1 MIGGQ
6 KFIWK
11 EVERDDELIE
21 YIIEAEK
28 DFWKM
33 VKDKT
38 PPALDGS
45 SAAEKWVNERY
56 KKVNEGEVINLDSSW
71 KELLNKRKE
80 LKEYKDNVEQ
90 EIKEIEN
97 QLKQNIGHAEYA
109 NAPGYSISLKQSV
122 RKNLDSLKIKELLK
136 DDYEKY
142 LKEKAPQYMSSIV
155 NLVNSDTNLQKCEG
169 MSVIASCMVAA
180 TMDLPVDKNLG
191 YAWVVPY
198 GNRAQFQMGYK
209 GYIQLA
215 LRTGQYKSIN
225 VVEIR
230 EGELVSW
237 NPLTEEIEVD
247 FSKRESDAVIGYA
260 GYFKLINGFE
270 KTVFWTKEEVNNH
283 ANKFSKTVNSK
294 NSVWKSN
301 FDAMAKKTVLRNLL
315 SKWGILSIEM
325 QKAYTADEN
334 LINKGLMDDIENV
347 QANIEG
353 IQENNE
359 NEGVIEADYTVDSNN
374 EVLEGQ
380 QDIFEGTS
388 L

>member
-1 MIGGQ
+1 M
-6 KFIWK
+6 
-11 EVERDDELIE
+11 
-21 YIIEAEK
+21 A
-28 DFWKM
+28 
-33 VKDKT
+33 T
-38 PPALDGS
+38 AS
-45 SAAEKWVNERY
+45 S
-56 KKVNEGEVINLDSSW
+56 
-71 KELLNKRKE
+71 
-80 LKEYKDNVEQ
+80 LK
-90 EIKEIEN
+90 N
-97 QLKQNIGHAEYA
+97 QLAKKGTGNSLSIG
-109 NAPGYSISLKQSV
+109 NTVKGLMKNPSIKKRFEGV
-122 RKNLDSLKIKELLK
+122 
-136 DDYEKY
+136 

-155 NLVNSDTNLQKCEG
+155 NLVNSDTNLQKCDG

-198 GNRAQFQMGYK
+198 GNKAQFQMGYK

-215 LRTGQYKSIN
+215 LRTGQYKAIN

-283 ANKFSKTVNSK
+283 ANKFSKTINSK

-325 QKAYTADEN
+325 QKAYTADEG
-334 LINKGLMDDIENV
+334 LINKEFMDDVENV
-347 QANIEG
+347 QANIED
-353 IQENNE
+353 IQEE
-359 NEGVIEADYTVDSNN
+359 NDGVVDVDYTVDSNG
-374 EVLEGQ
+374 EILEGQ
-380 QDIFEGTS
+380 ENMFEGTP
-388 L
+388 LEE

>member
-1 MIGGQ
+1 M
-6 KFIWK
+6 
-11 EVERDDELIE
+11 
-21 YIIEAEK
+21 A
-28 DFWKM
+28 
-33 VKDKT
+33 T
-38 PPALDGS
+38 
-45 SAAEKWVNERY
+45 AA
-56 KKVNEGEVINLDSSW
+56 S
-71 KELLNKRKE
+71 
-80 LKEYKDNVEQ
+80 LK
-90 EIKEIEN
+90 N
-97 QLKQNIGHAEYA
+97 QLAKKGTGNSLSIGNTVKGLME
-109 NAPGYSISLKQSV
+109 NPSIKKRFEGV
-122 RKNLDSLKIKELLK
+122 
-136 DDYEKY
+136 

-155 NLVNSDTNLQKCEG
+155 NLVNSDTNLQKCDG

-215 LRTGQYKSIN
+215 LRTGQYKAIN

-270 KTVFWTKEEVNNH
+270 KTVFWTKEEVNSH
-283 ANKFSKTVNSK
+283 ANKFSKTINSK

-325 QKAYTADEN
+325 QKAYTADEG
-334 LINKGLMDDIENV
+334 LINKEFMDDVENV
-347 QANIEG
+347 QANIED
-353 IQENNE
+353 IQEE
-359 NEGVIEADYTVDSNN
+359 NDGVVDVDYTVDSNG
-374 EVLEGQ
+374 EILEGQ
-380 QDIFEGTS
+380 ENMFEGTP
-388 L
+388 LEE

>member
-1 MIGGQ
+1 M
-6 KFIWK
+6 
-11 EVERDDELIE
+11 
-21 YIIEAEK
+21 A
-28 DFWKM
+28 
-33 VKDKT
+33 T
-38 PPALDGS
+38 AS
-45 SAAEKWVNERY
+45 S
-56 KKVNEGEVINLDSSW
+56 
-71 KELLNKRKE
+71 
-80 LKEYKDNVEQ
+80 LK
-90 EIKEIEN
+90 N
-97 QLKQNIGHAEYA
+97 QLAKKGTGNGLSVG
-109 NAPGYSISLKQSV
+109 NTVKGLMYSPT
-122 RKNLDSLKIKELLK
+122 IKKRFEEVLN
-136 DDYEKY
+136 
-142 LKEKAPQYMSSIV
+142 EKAPQYMSSIV

-347 QANIEG
+347 QANIDD

-380 QDIFEGTS
+380 QDIFEGTP

>member
-1 MIGGQ
+1 M
-6 KFIWK
+6 
-11 EVERDDELIE
+11 
-21 YIIEAEK
+21 A
-28 DFWKM
+28 
-33 VKDKT
+33 T
-38 PPALDGS
+38 ATS
-45 SAAEKWVNERY
+45 
-56 KKVNEGEVINLDSSW
+56 
-71 KELLNKRKE
+71 
-80 LKEYKDNVEQ
+80 LK
-90 EIKEIEN
+90 N
-97 QLKQNIGHAEYA
+97 QLAKKGTGNSLSIGNTVKGLME
-109 NAPGYSISLKQSV
+109 NPSIKKRFEGV
-122 RKNLDSLKIKELLK
+122 
-136 DDYEKY
+136 

-215 LRTGQYKSIN
+215 LRTGQYKAIN

-283 ANKFSKTVNSK
+283 ANKFSKTINSK

-325 QKAYTADEN
+325 QKAYTADEG
-334 LINKGLMDDIENV
+334 LINKEFMDDVENV
-347 QANIEG
+347 QSNVDDV
-353 IQENNE
+353 QEYDDVVDVN
-359 NEGVIEADYTVDSNN
+359 YTVDSNG
-374 EVLEGQ
+374 EILEGQ
-380 QDIFEGTS
+380 ENMFEGTP
-388 L
+388 LEE

>member
-1 MIGGQ
+1 M
-6 KFIWK
+6 
-11 EVERDDELIE
+11 
-21 YIIEAEK
+21 A
-28 DFWKM
+28 
-33 VKDKT
+33 T
-38 PPALDGS
+38 AS
-45 SAAEKWVNERY
+45 
-56 KKVNEGEVINLDSSW
+56 
-71 KELLNKRKE
+71 
-80 LKEYKDNVEQ
+80 
-90 EIKEIEN
+90 
-97 QLKQNIGHAEYA
+97 
-109 NAPGYSISLKQSV
+109 SLKNKLAKKGTGNSLSV
-122 RKNLDSLKIKELLK
+122 GNTVKGLMDSPTIKKRFEEVLN
-136 DDYEKY
+136 
-142 LKEKAPQYMSSIV
+142 EKAPQYMSSIV

-380 QDIFEGTS
+380 QDIFEGAS

>member
-1 MIGGQ
+1 M
-6 KFIWK
+6 
-11 EVERDDELIE
+11 
-21 YIIEAEK
+21 A
-28 DFWKM
+28 
-33 VKDKT
+33 T
-38 PPALDGS
+38 AS
-45 SAAEKWVNERY
+45 S
-56 KKVNEGEVINLDSSW
+56 
-71 KELLNKRKE
+71 
-80 LKEYKDNVEQ
+80 LK
-90 EIKEIEN
+90 N
-97 QLKQNIGHAEYA
+97 QLAKKGTANSLSIGNTVKGLME
-109 NAPGYSISLKQSV
+109 NPSIKKRFEGV
-122 RKNLDSLKIKELLK
+122 
-136 DDYEKY
+136 

-155 NLVNSDTNLQKCEG
+155 NLVNSDTNLQKCDG

-198 GNRAQFQMGYK
+198 GSRAQFQMGYK

-215 LRTGQYKSIN
+215 LRTGQYKAIN

-325 QKAYTADEN
+325 QKAYTADEG
-334 LINKGLMDDIENV
+334 LINKEFMDDVENV
-347 QANIEG
+347 QSNVDD
-353 IQENNE
+353 IQEYDDVVDVN
-359 NEGVIEADYTVDSNN
+359 YTVDSNG
-374 EVLEGQ
+374 EILEGQ
-380 QDIFEGTS
+380 ENMFEGTP
-388 L
+388 LEE

>member
-1 MIGGQ
+1 M
-6 KFIWK
+6 
-11 EVERDDELIE
+11 
-21 YIIEAEK
+21 A
-28 DFWKM
+28 
-33 VKDKT
+33 T
-38 PPALDGS
+38 AS
-45 SAAEKWVNERY
+45 S
-56 KKVNEGEVINLDSSW
+56 
-71 KELLNKRKE
+71 
-80 LKEYKDNVEQ
+80 LK
-90 EIKEIEN
+90 N
-97 QLKQNIGHAEYA
+97 QLAKKGTGN
-109 NAPGYSISLKQSV
+109 SLSV
-122 RKNLDSLKIKELLK
+122 GNTVKGLMDSPTIKKRFEEVLN
-136 DDYEKY
+136 
-142 LKEKAPQYMSSIV
+142 EKAPQYMSSIV
-155 NLVNSDTNLQKCEG
+155 NLVNSDINLQKCEG

-230 EGELVSW
+230 EGELISW

-247 FSKRESDAVIGYA
+247 FEKRKSDAVIGYA

-334 LINKGLMDDIENV
+334 LINKGLMDDVENV
-347 QANIEG
+347 QANIDS
-353 IQENNE
+353 IQDET
-359 NEGVIEADYTVDSNN
+359 EGVIEAAYTVDSNG
-374 EVLEGQ
+374 EILEGQ
-380 QDIFEGTS
+380 ENMFEGTP

>member
-1 MIGGQ
+1 M
-6 KFIWK
+6 
-11 EVERDDELIE
+11 
-21 YIIEAEK
+21 A
-28 DFWKM
+28 
-33 VKDKT
+33 T
-38 PPALDGS
+38 AS
-45 SAAEKWVNERY
+45 S
-56 KKVNEGEVINLDSSW
+56 
-71 KELLNKRKE
+71 
-80 LKEYKDNVEQ
+80 LK
-90 EIKEIEN
+90 N
-97 QLKQNIGHAEYA
+97 QLAKKGTGN
-109 NAPGYSISLKQSV
+109 SLSV
-122 RKNLDSLKIKELLK
+122 GNTVKGLMDSPTIKKRFEEVLN
-136 DDYEKY
+136 
-142 LKEKAPQYMSSIV
+142 EKAPQYMSSIV

-198 GNRAQFQMGYK
+198 GSRAQFQMGYK
-209 GYIQLA
+209 GYIQSA
-215 LRTGQYKSIN
+215 LRTGQYKAIN

-347 QANIEG
+347 QANIDD
-353 IQENNE
+353 IQETNE

-380 QDIFEGTS
+380 QDIFEGTP

>member
-1 MIGGQ
+1 M
-6 KFIWK
+6 
-11 EVERDDELIE
+11 
-21 YIIEAEK
+21 A
-28 DFWKM
+28 
-33 VKDKT
+33 T
-38 PPALDGS
+38 
-45 SAAEKWVNERY
+45 AA
-56 KKVNEGEVINLDSSW
+56 S
-71 KELLNKRKE
+71 
-80 LKEYKDNVEQ
+80 LK
-90 EIKEIEN
+90 N
-97 QLKQNIGHAEYA
+97 QLAKKGTGNSLSIGNTVKGLME
-109 NAPGYSISLKQSV
+109 NPSIKKRFEGV
-122 RKNLDSLKIKELLK
+122 
-136 DDYEKY
+136 

-155 NLVNSDTNLQKCEG
+155 NLVNSDTNLQKCDG

-198 GNRAQFQMGYK
+198 GSRAQFQMGYK

-215 LRTGQYKSIN
+215 LRTGQYKAIN

-325 QKAYTADEN
+325 QKAYTADEG
-334 LINKGLMDDIENV
+334 LINKEFMDDVENV
-347 QANIEG
+347 QSNVDD
-353 IQENNE
+353 IQEYDDVVDVN
-359 NEGVIEADYTVDSNN
+359 YTVDSNG
-374 EVLEGQ
+374 EILEGQ
-380 QDIFEGTS
+380 ENMFEGTP
-388 L
+388 LEE

>member
-1 MIGGQ
+1 M
-6 KFIWK
+6 
-11 EVERDDELIE
+11 
-21 YIIEAEK
+21 A
-28 DFWKM
+28 
-33 VKDKT
+33 T
-38 PPALDGS
+38 
-45 SAAEKWVNERY
+45 AA
-56 KKVNEGEVINLDSSW
+56 S
-71 KELLNKRKE
+71 
-80 LKEYKDNVEQ
+80 LK
-90 EIKEIEN
+90 N
-97 QLKQNIGHAEYA
+97 QLAKKGNGNSLSIGSTVKGLME
-109 NAPGYSISLKQSV
+109 NPSIKKRFEGV
-122 RKNLDSLKIKELLK
+122 
-136 DDYEKY
+136 

-155 NLVNSDTNLQKCEG
+155 NLVNSDTNLQKCDG

-198 GNRAQFQMGYK
+198 GSRAQFQMGYK

-215 LRTGQYKSIN
+215 LRTGQYKAIN

-283 ANKFSKTVNSK
+283 ANKFSKTINSK

-334 LINKGLMDDIENV
+334 LINKELMDDVENV
-347 QANIEG
+347 QANIED
-353 IQENNE
+353 IQENTE
-359 NEGVIEADYTVDSNN
+359 NDGVIEADYTVDSNG
-374 EVLEGQ
+374 EILEGQ
-380 QDIFEGTS
+380 ENMFEGTP
-388 L
+388 LEE

>member
-1 MIGGQ
+1 M
-6 KFIWK
+6 
-11 EVERDDELIE
+11 
-21 YIIEAEK
+21 A
-28 DFWKM
+28 
-33 VKDKT
+33 T
-38 PPALDGS
+38 
-45 SAAEKWVNERY
+45 AA
-56 KKVNEGEVINLDSSW
+56 S
-71 KELLNKRKE
+71 
-80 LKEYKDNVEQ
+80 LK
-90 EIKEIEN
+90 N
-97 QLKQNIGHAEYA
+97 QLAKKGTGNSLIGNTVKGLME
-109 NAPGYSISLKQSV
+109 NPSIKKRFEGV
-122 RKNLDSLKIKELLK
+122 
-136 DDYEKY
+136 

-155 NLVNSDTNLQKCEG
+155 NLVNSDTNLQKCDG

-198 GNRAQFQMGYK
+198 GSRAQFQMGYK

-215 LRTGQYKSIN
+215 LRTGQYKAIN

-283 ANKFSKTVNSK
+283 ANKFSKTINSK

-325 QKAYTADEN
+325 QKAYTADEG
-334 LINKGLMDDIENV
+334 LINKEFMDDVENV
-347 QANIEG
+347 QANVDD
-353 IQENNE
+353 IQEE
-359 NEGVIEADYTVDSNN
+359 NYGVVDVDYTVDSNG
-374 EVLEGQ
+374 EILEGQ
-380 QDIFEGTS
+380 ENMFEGTP
-388 L
+388 LEE